1 MGADAKASARQIA
14 RGKPTRIQAMEDVQD
29 QSSVNLKSGS
39 AGVSVDDIDRD
50 SALRIEE
57 FIVALLKDYRTRQ
70 AYVRGNQLIERFHRA
85 LLDQVRNLWED
96 LPHLTLTIDEGQLV
110 WQDQPVYNQPIGHDN
125 FAFMFFREGIRTL
138 AVLPGCEQG
147 ELREF
152 VEILANVRRGRSSDL
167 LATLWHRDFSF
178 IRIEYVDVG
187 EDENL
192 DVPAGNRNAGAGE
205 TITDMSEIE
214 RVVEAGP
221 VSTEV
226 DDEFQQILLSE
237 ADQGYLRREIELDQE
252 RDLVHDVTLALLDQF
267 EMRDHERRQQVV
279 DILRKFLPELLAI
292 PDFASVALIV
302 NELQLLANKTGE
314 RDTQELVV
322 ALLRD
327 MSEAMAALVSTV
339 MDGAEH
345 DPEGSDVDALLRAL
359 QAEALPTL
367 VRALP
372 SVSDPNLR
380 SRIEQAIDGLVARF
394 PAHMT
399 ELLGSDDPV
408 LAAEA
413 ALTLARLGIASAV
426 QDLERLAK
434 RPETVARRAAI
445 EALGFMPADEAGP
458 CVFAAL
464 DDPDWTVRKTAL
476 LAITRLAPPG
486 AARDLRQ
493 HIASRRFAS
502 REEVEQAA
510 FLRALV
516 AAGPEESVAEL
527 ALLLNGRGRWG
538 GKQAAIVR
546 AGAARALA
554 SVGTPEAVQELNKA
568 EHDKNSTVKDAV
580 QLCLRHVEQTRESH
594 PDEDEE

>member
-1 MGADAKASARQIA
+1 
-14 RGKPTRIQAMEDVQD
+14 
-29 QSSVNLKSGS
+29 
-39 AGVSVDDIDRD
+39 
-50 SALRIEE
+50 
-57 FIVALLKDYRTRQ
+57 
-70 AYVRGNQLIERFHRA
+70 
-85 LLDQVRNLWED
+85 
-96 LPHLTLTIDEGQLV
+96 
-110 WQDQPVYNQPIGHDN
+110 
-125 FAFMFFREGIRTL
+125 
-138 AVLPGCEQG
+138 
-147 ELREF
+147 
-152 VEILANVRRGRSSDL
+152 
-167 LATLWHRDFSF
+167 
-178 IRIEYVDVG
+178 
-187 EDENL
+187 
-192 DVPAGNRNAGAGE
+192 
-205 TITDMSEIE
+205 
-214 RVVEAGP
+214 
-221 VSTEV
+221 
-226 DDEFQQILLSE
+226 
-237 ADQGYLRREIELDQE
+237 
-252 RDLVHDVTLALLDQF
+252 
-267 EMRDHERRQQVV
+267 
-279 DILRKFLPELLAI
+279 
-292 PDFASVALIV
+292 
-302 NELQLLANKTGE
+302 
-314 RDTQELVV
+314 
-322 ALLRD
+322 
-327 MSEAMAALVSTV
+327 

-345 DPEGSDVDALLRAL
+345 DPEGSDVDALLQAL

-380 SRIEQAIDGLVARF
+380 NRIEQAIDGLVARF

-413 ALTLARLGIASAV
+413 AMTLARLGIVSAV
-426 QDLERLAK
+426 KDLARLAK

-445 EALGFMPADEAGP
+445 EALGFMPADESGP

-476 LAITRLAPPG
+476 LAITQLAPPG
-486 AARDLRQ
+486 AAQDLRQ
-493 HIASRRFAS
+493 HITSRRFAS

-554 SVGTPEAVQELNKA
+554 SVGTPKAIQELNKA

-580 QLCLRHVEQTRESH
+580 RLCLRHVEQTRESH

>member
-1 MGADAKASARQIA
+1 MDN
-14 RGKPTRIQAMEDVQD
+14 VQD
-29 QSSVNLKSGS
+29 QSSVNLKSGG

-57 FIVALLKDYRTRQ
+57 VVVALLKDYRTRQ

-110 WQDQPVYNQPIGHDN
+110 WQDQPVFDQPIGHDN

-138 AVLPGCEQG
+138 G

-152 VEILANVRRGRSSDL
+152 VEILATVRRGRSSDL

-178 IRIEYVDVG
+178 IRIEYVDIG

-205 TITDMSEIE
+205 TIADMSEIE

-226 DDEFQQILLSE
+226 DDGFQEILLSE
-237 ADQGYLRREIELDQE
+237 ADQGYLQREMELDQE
-252 RDLVHDVTLALLDQF
+252 RNLVHDVTLALLDQF

-279 DILRKFLPELLAI
+279 DILRRFLPELLAI

-327 MSEAMAALVSTV
+327 MSEAMATLVSTV

-345 DPEGSDVDALLRAL
+345 DPEGSDVDSLLNAL

-380 SRIEQAIDGLVARF
+380 ERIEQAIDDLVARF

-413 ALTLARLGIASAV
+413 AMTLARLGIVSAV
-426 QDLERLAK
+426 KDLARLAQ

-445 EALGFMPADEAGP
+445 EALGFMSADEAGP
-458 CVFAAL
+458 SVFAAL
-464 DDPDWTVRKTAL
+464 DDLDWTVRKTAL
-476 LAITRLAPPG
+476 GAITRLAPPG
-486 AARDLRQ
+486 AAQNLRQ
-493 HIASRRFAS
+493 HITSRRFAS

-516 AAGPEESVAEL
+516 SAGPEDSVPEL
-527 ALLLNGRGRWG
+527 AILLNGRGRWG

-554 SVGTPEAVQELNKA
+554 SVATPEAVQELNKA
-568 EHDKNSTVKDAV
+568 KGDKNSTVSDAV
-580 QLCLRHVEQTRESH
+580 RLCLRHLEQTSESH
-594 PDEDEE
+594 PEEDEE